1 MVIKWDKIDFSDN
14 LPGGAEVEYKLLKGA
29 TLDEIKQMK
38 NVVKTQKATVDS
50 QITQLV
56 VALSEAEM
64 NTTMYYCLYVHSV
77 ITSYSIHYTKLYEES
92 ATTS

>member
-1 MVIKWDKIDFSDN
+1 MYGCCFVITSYSIH
-14 LPGGAEVEYKLLKGA
+14 YTKLYD

-56 VALSEAEM
+56 VELSEAEM
-64 NTTMYYCLYVHSV
+64 NTTMYYCLYVHSGDTSKLSNV
-77 ITSYSIHYTKLYEES
+77 IPVTLQAVDSSYNFV
-92 ATTS
+92 